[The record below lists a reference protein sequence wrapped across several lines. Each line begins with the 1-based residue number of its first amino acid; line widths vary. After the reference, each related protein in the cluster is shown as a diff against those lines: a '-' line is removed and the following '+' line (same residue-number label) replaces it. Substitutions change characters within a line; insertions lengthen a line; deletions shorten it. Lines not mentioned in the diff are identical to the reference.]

1 MKAFFA
7 TLLLSLA
14 VQAQTAPLTLSCV
27 VPVEGGAPV
36 ITVAIEAV
44 EESQGDFMTLVINT
58 PSSELVYFNQL
69 EKGAFRAG
77 LSAGQLVTLIVKEG
91 VKLQNG
97 AVVGAGFLVLSKE
110 AAVYTGFAS
119 VNDTFF
125 PLQCK

>member
-1 MKAFFA
+1 MKALLA

-14 VQAQTAPLTLSCV
+14 VQAQTSPLTLSCV
-27 VPVEGGAPV
+27 VPVESGAPV
-36 ITVAIEAV
+36 ITVAIEAL
-44 EESQGDFMTLVINT
+44 EEAQGDFMTLIINT

-91 VKLQNG
+91 VKLENG
-97 AVVGAGFLVLSKE
+97 AVIGAGFLVLSKE
-110 AAVYTGFAS
+110 AAGYTGFAS